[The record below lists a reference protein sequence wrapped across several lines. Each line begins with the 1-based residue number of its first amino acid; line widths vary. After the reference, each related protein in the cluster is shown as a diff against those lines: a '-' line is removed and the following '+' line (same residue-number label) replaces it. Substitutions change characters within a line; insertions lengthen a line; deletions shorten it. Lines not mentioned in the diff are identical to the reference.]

1 MSLGSQF
8 RATLRGGLSTVS
20 NVAYDI
26 ITLHE
31 ERKREL
37 SQFDFVVVVLFL
49 RECLRQPTLASN
61 LLGNQGDLELL
72 IFRPEP
78 TECRDYRY
86 GSHTGFVLC

>member
-26 ITLHE
+26 ITQR
-31 ERKREL
+31 RKKKEL
-37 SQFDFVVVVLFL
+37 SQFDFVLFS

-61 LLGNQGDLELL
+61 LLGNQGDPELL

-86 GSHTGFVLC
+86 ESHTGFVLG